1 MGVQRNFIELK
12 DQNIRYTHLI
22 VGGNAVCFMLS
33 GGGYNYDKPLFYYST
48 MLMLENKI
56 DVVQV
61 HYSYPVEIFKNSIEE
76 IANMMLDDIN
86 PVISDVT
93 ANYQYEEVILLGKS
107 LGTIPLAMDFIK
119 RESFRNSKF
128 IFLTPLLNFTQ
139 MYQSILQSSHK
150 GLLVIGEKDLHYK
163 SEKINELKQTS
174 LQIEM
179 IQQGNHSLDVE
190 NLDTKGSLDAL
201 TFVMNKIQEVIQ

>member
-12 DQNIRYTHLI
+12 EQNIRYTHLI
-22 VGGNAVCFMLS
+22 VEGNAVSFMFS

-61 HYSYPVEIFKNSIEE
+61 HYSYPTEIFKNSIEE
-76 IANMMLDDIN
+76 IASIMLDDIN
-86 PVISDVT
+86 PVISDVM

-107 LGTIPLAMDFIK
+107 LGTIPLAMDFMK
-119 RESFRNSKF
+119 RDSFRNSKF
-128 IFLTPLLNFTQ
+128 IFLTPLLNVTQ

-201 TFVMNKIQEVIQ
+201 TFVMKKIQEVIQ